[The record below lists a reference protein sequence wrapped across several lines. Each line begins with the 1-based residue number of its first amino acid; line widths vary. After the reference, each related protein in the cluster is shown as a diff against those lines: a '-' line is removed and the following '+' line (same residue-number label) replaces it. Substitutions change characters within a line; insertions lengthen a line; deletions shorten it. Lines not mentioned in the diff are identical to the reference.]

1 MGDMNDKE
9 SEDSPEQQINK
20 KILDMERKCH
30 EEIIEEEKTMDRE
43 TQSKDSIESK
53 IIK

>member
-9 SEDSPEQQINK
+9 SEETEEQQIFK

-30 EEIIEEEKTMDRE
+30 EDIIEEEKTLDRE
-43 TQSKDSIESK
+43 T
-53 IIK
+53 